1 MTFDNESNDVSN
13 GLGEYVERDS
23 NVILDD
29 VRALADRSKSFVTFM
44 MACRKFGYSLIY
56 VFHEMAVSRRWKD
69 ILSQTQMLCIFPSAI
84 DLVLNHLVKF
94 ADRLRG
100 RYVSRKQ
107 MWLTNLVRNL
117 AKTGYTSFCLDK
129 RLFVS

>member
-29 VRALADRSKSFVTFM
+29 VRALADGSKSFVTFM

-69 ILSQTQMLCIFPSAI
+69 ILSQTQILCIFPSAI

-94 ADRLRG
+94 ADHLRG

-117 AKTGYTSFCLDK
+117 AKTDYTSFCLDK
-129 RLFVS
+129 RFFVS

>member
-29 VRALADRSKSFVTFM
+29 VRALADGSKSFVTFM

-69 ILSQTQMLCIFPSAI
+69 ILSQTQILCIFPSAI

-94 ADRLRG
+94 GDHLRG

-117 AKTGYTSFCLDK
+117 AKTDYTSFCLDK

>member
-29 VRALADRSKSFVTFM
+29 VRALADGSKSFVTFM

-69 ILSQTQMLCIFPSAI
+69 ILSQTQILCIFPSAI

-94 ADRLRG
+94 ADHLRG

-117 AKTGYTSFCLDK
+117 AKTDYTSFCLDK

>member
-1 MTFDNESNDVSN
+1 MTFNNESNDVSN

-29 VRALADRSKSFVTFM
+29 VRALADGSKSFVTFM

-69 ILSQTQMLCIFPSAI
+69 ILSQTQILCIFPSAI

-94 ADRLRG
+94 EDHLRG

-117 AKTGYTSFCLDK
+117 AKTDYTSFCLDK
-129 RLFVS
+129 KLFVS

>member
-69 ILSQTQMLCIFPSAI
+69 ILSQTRILCIFPSAI

>member
-29 VRALADRSKSFVTFM
+29 VRALADGSKSFVTFM

-69 ILSQTQMLCIFPSAI
+69 ILSQTQILCIFPSAI

-94 ADRLRG
+94 EDHLRG

-117 AKTGYTSFCLDK
+117 AKSDYTSFCLDK
-129 RLFVS
+129 KLFVS

>member
-29 VRALADRSKSFVTFM
+29 VRALADGSKSFVTFM

-69 ILSQTQMLCIFPSAI
+69 ILSQTQILCIFPSAI

-94 ADRLRG
+94 ADHLRG

-117 AKTGYTSFCLDK
+117 AKTDYTSFCLDK
-129 RLFVS
+129 KLFVS